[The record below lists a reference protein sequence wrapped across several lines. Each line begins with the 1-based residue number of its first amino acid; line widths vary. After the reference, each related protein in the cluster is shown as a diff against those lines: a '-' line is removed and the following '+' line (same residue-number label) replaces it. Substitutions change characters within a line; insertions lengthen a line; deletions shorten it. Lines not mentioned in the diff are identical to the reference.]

1 MTDAELIQLLKI
13 KLQETLDENDKLR
26 AELARMTEGA
36 TAYATLSD
44 IHRNRE
50 LPAAVRAKAASAC
63 LPHEM
68 PRLESVPPAIDA
80 TCEEYI
86 PLADLVRE
94 RRARCD
100 QMEREARQIRVLP
113 NGQVLLLDDESKG
126 NGDSSTD

>member
-1 MTDAELIQLLKI
+1 MTDAEKIELLRA
-13 KLQETLDENDKLR
+13 KLQEVVDENDRLR

-36 TAYATLSD
+36 SAYATLSD

-68 PRLESVPPAIDA
+68 PRLESVPPPMDLVA
-80 TCEEYI
+80 EPYV
-86 PLADLVRE
+86 PLAELVE
-94 RRARCD
+94 QRRARCD

-113 NGQVLLLDDESKG
+113 NGQVLLLDEPYGG
-126 NGDSSTD
+126 NGGDQT